1 MVLSEN
7 ESEQPMDEP
16 ELVNKS
22 NPECSMN
29 GSLEESD
36 ANDKHSEQGINLLEA
51 LMNAQKE
58 AAEFKEGWQRERADY
73 SNYRKRTERQHS
85 EALQDATVH
94 LLRKFLPIIDD
105 LDRAIENIPSEFK
118 DAAWYEGVTLIQ
130 RNVGKFISGNDIE
143 EIDPLG
149 SEFDPKFHEAIG
161 TEETAEFSSNQVS
174 DTLQKGYQ
182 INGRIIR
189 PALVKV
195 AK

>member
-1 MVLSEN
+1 MLSEN
-7 ESEQPMDEP
+7 ESDRLMDEP

-22 NPECSMN
+22 NPECSIN

-36 ANDKHSEQGINLLEA
+36 GNDEHSEQGINLLEA
-51 LMNAQKE
+51 LMIAQKE

-130 RNVGKFISGNDIE
+130 RNVDKFISENDIE
-143 EIDPLG
+143 VIDPFG
-149 SEFDPKFHEAIG
+149 SEFDPRFHEAIG
-161 TEETAEFSSNQVS
+161 TEEAAEFSSNQVS
-174 DTLQKGYQ
+174 DTLQKGYL
-182 INGRIIR
+182 IHGRVIR

>member
-1 MVLSEN
+1 MLSGN
-7 ESEQPMDEP
+7 ESELPMDEP
-16 ELVNKS
+16 ELVRKS
-22 NPECSMN
+22 NPECSIN
-29 GSLEESD
+29 GTLEEGEG
-36 ANDKHSEQGINLLEA
+36 NDEQAEQGINLLEA
-51 LMNAQKE
+51 LMIAQKE
-58 AAEFKEGWQRERADY
+58 AADFKEGWQRERADY

-105 LDRAIENIPSEFK
+105 LERAIENIPIEFR

-130 RNVGKFISGNDIE
+130 RNVEKFITENNIE

-149 SEFDPKFHEAIG
+149 SEFDPNFHEAIG
-161 TEETAEFSSNQVS
+161 TEEAAEFSSNQVS